1 MTDLIDQLRT
11 VNPVPTC
18 EMPRLDDVWRKLER
32 ESGSDRPTSRRRG
45 PGVWLSY
52 AGVGVVVVVAVLVAV
67 LALEVRHVSD
77 QRPISPAHHAQ
88 PKPPID
94 ALDRAAQ
101 RIDSALARGAHPL
114 APSQSMPLPLVGG
127 AGTRTLKDFR
137 GQVVVLNVFASW
149 CQPCKAESAAL
160 EQTQHRIA
168 GHRATVL
175 GVSFLSGV
183 AADIEKFMRDEHITY
198 PVLRDPTGRGR
209 FGRSFGIDGVPET
222 FVINRDGRIIAARRY
237 QVRDRWLTQTLA
249 RALNG
254 NSTVSR

>member
-18 EMPRLDDVWRKLER
+18 EMPRLADVWRKLER
-32 ESGSDRPTSRRRG
+32 ESGSDRPPTSRRRG
-45 PGVWLSY
+45 PGIWLSY
-52 AGVGVVVVVAVLVAV
+52 AAGGVAVVVAVLVAA

-77 QRPISPAHHAQ
+77 RRPISPAHHAQ

-127 AGTRTLKDFR
+127 AGTRTLTDFR

-149 CQPCKAESAAL
+149 CPPCKAESAAL

-175 GVSFLSGV
+175 GVSFQSGA
-183 AADIEKFMRDEHITY
+183 AADIEKFMRHEHITY
-198 PVLRDPTGRGR
+198 PVLRDPTGR

-222 FVINRDGRIIAARRY
+222 FVINRNGRIIAARRY
-237 QVRDRWLTQTLA
+237 QVRDRWLTRTLA

-254 NSTVSR
+254 KVAVSR